1 MQKADIDYMACSTYK
16 AFAPHMGFGW
26 GRKKLLDS
34 LPAFREYFIPD
45 AAPYKFEIGT
55 YVYENVSGLVAAID
69 YLEDVGR
76 MCGASGD
83 RRQTIHHAMQSI
95 RNYEMTLS
103 ERMLR
108 GLDSIPSVRT
118 YGLPQSQDR
127 TPTFCFTVEGMS
139 PEAVSERA
147 AARGYAIRHGHLYCP
162 RLLKRIGLPEDS
174 GAVRA
179 SLVHYNTAE
188 EIDGFTDGLKEALR
202 P

>member
-1 MQKADIDYMACSTYK
+1 
-16 AFAPHMGFGW
+16 MGFGW

-83 RRQTIHHAMQSI
+83 RRQIIHHAMESI

-108 GLDSIPSVRT
+108 GLDGIPSVRT
-118 YGLPQSQDR
+118 YGLRQSRDR

-139 PEAVSERA
+139 PAAVSERA
-147 AARGYAIRHGHLYCP
+147 SGRGYAIRHGHLYCP
-162 RLLKRIGLPEDS
+162 RLIKRIGLSEDS

-188 EIDGFTDGLKEALR
+188 EIDGFIDGLKEALR